1 MTTGKKEGKE
11 REEDEIKHGERK
23 VDDRDKRNERK
34 VFCMKN
40 QPIITIGRQY
50 GSGGRYV
57 AKLLAEKLGI
67 PYYDKELLTEASKDS
82 GICKELLESYDE
94 KQGKN
99 LLFSLISGAQVRAE
113 PGSLYMDMPLNH
125 KIFLAQFDTIRRIAD
140 EGPCVIVGRCADY
153 VLRDHENVINVFI
166 KAGTEQRIKRIIKYN
181 GADPIRAEEILR
193 KADKQRASYYN
204 YYATGTW
211 GDVSN
216 YDLVVDTGTL
226 GIEGCVDLICRCAEV
241 KANFTGEEE
250 EW

>member
-1 MTTGKKEGKE
+1 
-11 REEDEIKHGERK
+11 
-23 VDDRDKRNERK
+23 
-34 VFCMKN
+34 MKY
-40 QPIITIGRQY
+40 QPIITVGRQY

-57 AKLLAEKLGI
+57 ARLLAEKLNI
-67 PYYDKELLTEASKDS
+67 PFYDKELLAEASRDS

-113 PGSLYMDMPLNH
+113 PGAMYMDMPLNH

-181 GADPIRAEEILR
+181 GADP
-193 KADKQRASYYN
+193 
-204 YYATGTW
+204 
-211 GDVSN
+211 
-216 YDLVVDTGTL
+216 
-226 GIEGCVDLICRCAEV
+226 V
-241 KANFTGEEE
+241 KAEAGGGDPAQSGQTARIIL
-250 EW
+250 

>member
-1 MTTGKKEGKE
+1 MARGRLWGKKKE
-11 REEDEIKHGERK
+11 KNRWKAKYFIEEEKHDRAEYETQAYERK
-23 VDDRDKRNERK
+23 VLG
-34 VFCMKN
+34 MKN

-57 AKLLAEKLGI
+57 AKLLAEKLGV

-99 LLFSLISGAQVRAE
+99 LLFSLISGAQVRGE
-113 PGSLYMDMPLNH
+113 PGAMYMDMPLNH

-166 KAGTEQRIKRIIKYN
+166 KAGTEQRIKRIIK
-181 GADPIRAEEILR
+181 
-193 KADKQRASYYN
+193 
-204 YYATGTW
+204 
-211 GDVSN
+211 
-216 YDLVVDTGTL
+216 
-226 GIEGCVDLICRCAEV
+226 
-241 KANFTGEEE
+241 
-250 EW
+250 